1 MILVCAKGAMDSYE
15 QLDRN
20 EGSFFDK
27 VARKI
32 KAFKAEHPILFWVI
46 IALVVATFIIII
58 VVIVVYRKPKP
69 EKHGENGKEGF
80 RTKDDKDIPDEFAY
94 VNSYILSTL
103 GEDEEAKK
111 LL

>member
-1 MILVCAKGAMDSYE
+1 MDSYE

-20 EGSFFDK
+20 GGSFFDR
-27 VARKI
+27 VAQKI
-32 KAFKAEHPILFWVI
+32 KVFKAEHPILFWVI
-46 IALVVATFIIII
+46 IALVIATFVIIIVIIII
-58 VVIVVYRKPKP
+58 VYRKPKP

-80 RTKDDKDIPDEFAY
+80 RTKDEKDIPDEFAY

-111 LL
+111 LV